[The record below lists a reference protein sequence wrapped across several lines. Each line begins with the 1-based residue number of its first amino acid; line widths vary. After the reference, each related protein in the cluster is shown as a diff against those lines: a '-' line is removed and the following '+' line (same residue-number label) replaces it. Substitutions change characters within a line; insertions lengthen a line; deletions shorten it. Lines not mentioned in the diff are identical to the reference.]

1 VASELGVAIDHKGK
15 QYIGYI
21 VLISWVDDV
30 HYFGSDGMADWYGTE
45 CVKLMPVVIE
55 EDPDEIAAIPRGES
69 GPGSADFRGDAG
81 AILRGSRQEV
91 C

>member
-1 VASELGVAIDHKGK
+1 VASELGVAIDHKGN
-15 QYIGYI
+15 QCIGYI

-30 HYFGSDGMADWYGTE
+30 RYFGSDGMANWYGTE
-45 CVKLMPVVIE
+45 CVKPMPMVIE
-55 EDPDEIAAIPRGES
+55 EDPEEFVSPRGETGS
-69 GPGSADFRGDAG
+69 GGADFRGGAG